1 MKVRIKTLLM
11 VVIGASAMTACSKK
25 EEAPQGQVPVLDV
38 VSATTKDVVGYTMF
52 PATIQGKINND
63 VRAKIQGYIQEVYV
77 HEGQVVSKGEALF
90 KLEANTLA
98 ETASAAKSG
107 ISVAQANVNVA
118 QVEVDKLIP
127 LVEKGIIGSVQLE
140 TAKANLASAKSAL
153 AQAKAN
159 YGTAAANVDYSIV
172 RSPISGVVGQLP
184 LKKGS
189 LVGPTDPAAL
199 TTVADISSVYAYFS
213 MNEKEYFQFLNDTE
227 GKTLNEKL
235 KNLPE
240 VELQLADGSIY
251 SEKGRIETVSGQ
263 IDAAT
268 GTVQFRVAFAN
279 PNKLLSNGNS
289 GTVRLPKAY
298 SNVLVVPEVASYE
311 QQGKIN
317 VYKVVQDTATVTV
330 VDVIDRVD
338 NMLII
343 EPGTA
348 KEGIKAG
355 DKVVVSGIGSLRN
368 KAVIAPK
375 NANFDS
381 IVNAIKP
388 VF

>member
-1 MKVRIKTLLM
+1 MKNHIKTLL
-11 VVIGASAMTACSKK
+11 VFVLGAALTGCSKK
-25 EEAPQGQVPVLDV
+25 EAAPQAQAPALDV
-38 VSATTKDVVGYTMF
+38 VSATTRDVTGYTLF

-77 HEGQVVSKGEALF
+77 HEGQVVSKGQQLF
-90 KLEANTLA
+90 RLEANNLA

-107 ISVAQANVNVA
+107 IAVAQANVNVA
-118 QVEVDKLIP
+118 QVEVDKLVP
-127 LVEKGIIGSVQLE
+127 LVQKGIIGSVQLE
-140 TAKANLASAKSAL
+140 TAKANLASAKSML
-153 AQAKAN
+153 AQARAN
-159 YGTAAANVDYSIV
+159 YGTASANVDYAVV
-172 RSPISGVVGQLP
+172 RAPISGIVGELP

-189 LVGPTDPAAL
+189 LVGPSDPTPL
-199 TTVADISSVYAYFS
+199 TTIADVSSVYAYFT
-213 MNEKEYFQFLNDTE
+213 MNEKEYFQFLNSAP
-227 GKTLNEKL
+227 GRTLSEKI
-235 KNLPE
+235 KNLPQ

-251 SEKGRIETVSGQ
+251 AEKGKIETVSGQ

-289 GTVRLPKAY
+289 GIIRLPKKY

-317 VYKVVQDTATVTV
+317 VYKVVQDTAVSTV
-330 VDVIDRVD
+330 VNVVDRVD
-338 NMLII
+338 NMII
-343 EPGTA
+343 VEDGI
-348 KEGIKAG
+348 KEG
-355 DKVVVSGIGSLRN
+355 DVVVVSGIGSLRN
-368 KAVIAPK
+368 KTAIKPK
-375 NANFDS
+375 KANFDS

>member
-1 MKVRIKTLLM
+1 MESQIKTLLM
-11 VVIGASAMTACSKK
+11 VILGASAIGCSKK
-25 EEAPQGQVPVLDV
+25 AEAPMAQAPALDV

-77 HEGQVVSKGEALF
+77 HEGQVVSKGQALF
-90 KLEANTLA
+90 RLEANNLA

-107 ISVAQANVNVA
+107 IAVAQANVNAA
-118 QVEVDKLIP
+118 QVEVDKLVP
-127 LVEKGIIGSVQLE
+127 LVQKGIIGGVQLE
-140 TAKANLASAKSAL
+140 TAKANLASAKSLL

-159 YGTAAANVDYSIV
+159 FGTASANVDYAVV
-172 RSPISGVVGQLP
+172 RAPISGIVGQLP

-189 LVGPTDPAAL
+189 LVGPTDPTAL
-199 TTVADISSVYAYFS
+199 TTIADISSVYAYFT
-213 MNEKEYFQFLNDTE
+213 MNEKEYFQFLNNAP
-227 GKTLNEKL
+227 GQTLSEKV

-251 SEKGRIETVSGQ
+251 TEKGKIETVSGQ

-289 GTVRLPKAY
+289 GIIRLPKKY
-298 SNVLVVPEVASYE
+298 TNVLVVPEVASFE

-317 VYKVVQDTATVTV
+317 VYKVVNDTAVSTV
-330 VDVIDRVD
+330 VSLIDRVD
-338 NMLII
+338 NMIII
-343 EPGTA
+343 EPGTR
-348 KEGIKAG
+348 KEDVKVG
-355 DKVVVSGIGSLRN
+355 DVIIVSGIGSLRN
-368 KAVIAPK
+368 KAAIQPK
-375 NANFDS
+375 KANFDT
-381 IVNAIKP
+381 IVNSIKP

>member
-1 MKVRIKTLLM
+1 MKSKLKTLLM
-11 VVIGASAMTACSKK
+11 VIVGTSIVGCSKK
-25 EEAPQGQVPVLDV
+25 DAAPQAQAPMLDV
-38 VSATTKDVVGYTMF
+38 VSATTKDVVGYTAF

-77 HEGQVVSKGEALF
+77 HEGQVVSKGQPLF
-90 KLEANTLA
+90 RLEANNLA

-118 QVEVDKLIP
+118 QVEVDKLVP
-127 LVEKGIIGSVQLE
+127 LVQKGIISSVQLE
-140 TAKANLASAKSAL
+140 TAKANLASAKSML
-153 AQAKAN
+153 AQARAN
-159 YGTAAANVDYSIV
+159 YGTASANVDYSVV
-172 RSPISGVVGQLP
+172 RAPISGVVGQLP

-189 LVGPTDPAAL
+189 LVGPADPTAL
-199 TTVADISSVYAYFS
+199 TTIADVSSVYAYFS
-213 MNEKEYFQFLNDTE
+213 MNEKEYFQFLNASPGT
-227 GKTLNEKL
+227 TMNEKI

-251 SEKGRIETVSGQ
+251 TEKGKIETVSGQ

-268 GTVQFRVAFAN
+268 GTVQFRVAFSN

-289 GTVRLPKAY
+289 GTIRLPKKY
-298 SNVLVVPEVASYE
+298 TNVLVVPEVASYE

-317 VYKVVQDTATVTV
+317 VYKVVNDTAVSVV
-330 VDVIDRVD
+330 VDVVDRVD
-338 NMLII
+338 NMII
-343 EPGTA
+343 V
-348 KEGIKAG
+348 KEGVKEGETII
-355 DKVVVSGIGSLRN
+355 VSGVGSLRN
-368 KAVIAPK
+368 KTAIKPK
-375 NANFDS
+375 QVNFDT

>member
-1 MKVRIKTLLM
+1 MKNNSLKALF
-11 VVIGASAMTACSKK
+11 VVLIGTATIGCSKK
-25 EEAPQGQVPVLDV
+25 EEAPKAVAPALDV
-38 VSATTKDVVGYTMF
+38 VAATTKDVVGYTTF

-77 HEGQVVSKGEALF
+77 HEGQVVSKGQPLF
-90 KLEANTLA
+90 KLEANNLA

-107 ISVAQANVNVA
+107 IAVAQANVNVA

-127 LVEKGIIGSVQLE
+127 LVQKNIISNVQLE
-140 TAKANLASAKSAL
+140 TAKANLASAKSML

-159 YGTAAANVDYSIV
+159 FGSASANVDYSVV
-172 RSPISGVVGQLP
+172 RAPISGIVGQLP

-189 LVGPTDPAAL
+189 LVGPTDQMVL
-199 TTVADISSVYAYFS
+199 TTIADISSVYAYFS
-213 MNEKEYFQFLNDTE
+213 MNEKEYFQFLNEAPGT
-227 GKTLNEKL
+227 TLGEKI
-235 KNLPE
+235 KNLPQ

-251 SEKGRIETVSGQ
+251 SEKGKIETVSGQ

-268 GTVQFRVAFAN
+268 GTVQFRVAFSN

-289 GTVRLPKAY
+289 GTIRLPKKY
-298 SNVLVVPEVASYE
+298 TNVLVVPEVASYE

-317 VYKVVQDTATVTV
+317 VYKVVKDTAVSTV
-330 VDVIDRVD
+330 VDVTARVD
-338 NMLII
+338 NMII
-343 EPGTA
+343 VKQGI
-348 KEGIKAG
+348 KEGDII
-355 DKVVVSGIGSLRN
+355 VVSGVGTLKN
-368 KAVIAPK
+368 KTAIKPK
-375 NANFDS
+375 QANFDT

>member
-1 MKVRIKTLLM
+1 MKNTIQNFLM
-11 VVIGASAMTACSKK
+11 IAVTVSVIGCSKK
-25 EEAPQGQVPVLDV
+25 QEAPQAPPPALDV
-38 VSATTKDVVGYTMF
+38 VAATTKDVVGFTLF

-77 HEGQVVSKGEALF
+77 HEGQVVSKGQPLF

-127 LVEKGIIGSVQLE
+127 LVQKNIISNVQLE

-159 YGTAAANVDYSIV
+159 YGSASANVDYSVV
-172 RSPISGVVGQLP
+172 RAPISGIVGQLP

-189 LVGPTDPAAL
+189 LVGPTDQIAL
-199 TTVADISSVYAYFS
+199 TTIADISSVYAYFS
-213 MNEKEYFQFLNDTE
+213 MNEKEYFQFLNETE
-227 GKTLNEKL
+227 GTSLAEKI

-251 SEKGRIETVSGQ
+251 SEKGKIETVSGQ

-268 GTVQFRVAFAN
+268 GTVQFRVAFTN

-289 GTVRLPKAY
+289 GTIRLPKQYVDA
-298 SNVLVVPEVASYE
+298 LVVPEVASYE

-317 VYKVVQDTATVTV
+317 VYKVVNDTAVSTVINV
-330 VDVIDRVD
+330 VDRVN
-338 NMLII
+338 NMIIIKEDKDSLIKKGDLII
-343 EPGTA
+343 
-348 KEGIKAG
+348 
-355 DKVVVSGIGSLRN
+355 VSGVGSLRN
-368 KAVIAPK
+368 KAAVKPK
-375 NANFDS
+375 TANFDT